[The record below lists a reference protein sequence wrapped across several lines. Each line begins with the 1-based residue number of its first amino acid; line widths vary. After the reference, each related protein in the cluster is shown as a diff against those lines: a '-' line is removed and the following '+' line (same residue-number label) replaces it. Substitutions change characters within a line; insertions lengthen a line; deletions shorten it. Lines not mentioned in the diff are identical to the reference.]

1 MKARTM
7 LSQRQQHSV
16 ILPLVV
22 KWAGC
27 LTCWIENTR
36 HRGLVMTI
44 NYKLSIKSCST
55 SVTPSSNCG
64 EARRDSEMR
73 ERTEKSQKKNI

>member
-1 MKARTM
+1 MKPRTM
-7 LSQRQQHSV
+7 LSQRQQHLV

-27 LTCWIENTR
+27 LTSWIENTR
-36 HRGLVMTI
+36 HRRLVMTI
-44 NYKLSIKSCST
+44 NYKLSIESCST
-55 SVTPSSNCG
+55 SVTPSSNRG

-73 ERTEKSQKKNI
+73 ERTGKSPKKSI